1 MTLTALSTKIET
13 IVAGIT
19 GAVFM
24 RATDND
30 ANISIDNVDLEG
42 KTVCIFNNLPLV
54 SNQVSK
60 SGHIVEEWPVEIR
73 VLQLSNLDD
82 TTAQG
87 DSIRDACAIAAN
99 TIWDKISFDQ
109 SLPDAFE
116 YELNYLNEVKVYDK
130 TLTGVRLAFVFNSFR
145 GTYYC

>member
-1 MTLTALSTKIET
+1 MTLTTLSTTIET

-19 GAVFM
+19 GGVFL

-30 ANISIDNVDLEG
+30 ANISVDNIDLEG
-42 KTVCIFNNLPLV
+42 KTLCIFNNLPVV

-60 SGHIVEEWPVEIR
+60 SGYIVQVWPVEIR

-87 DSIRDACAIAAN
+87 DAIRDACAIAAD
-99 TIWDKISFDQ
+99 TIWDKITFDQ

-130 TLTGVRLAFVFNSFR
+130 TLTGVRLTFMFNSSR
-145 GTYYC
+145 NAYYC